1 MLALTCVFFGVFF
14 KLSVSREGE
23 IDLKTF
29 FFFFFLT
36 TNRQQLS
43 GC

>member
-1 MLALTCVFFGVFF
+1 MLALTCVFFCFFFF

-29 FFFFFLT
+29 FFFFKLPAG
-36 TNRQQLS
+36 NN
-43 GC
+43 